1 MKLVCLL
8 VLVVM
13 LHTAPVHYVR
23 DALAGVPIHEAR
35 IDLMDPAIRVTVVMA
50 KGESFA
56 SMCQRTAPMV
66 AVDGD
71 FFDTQTLLPCGD
83 IVLGGKVL
91 YDGCVGPAI
100 IIPAKG
106 SPQIVSQAEY
116 DRLDK
121 ATLKFGMQTGPTLVR
136 CGHVALAVAKEGFHI
151 ARYAIRVALGLTSK
165 HELVLVVTEVPV
177 SLTKLAEI
185 MVRAGCDSAVCLDGG
200 SSSALFAA
208 GKIKVSPGRRLVS
221 LLAVFPKD

>member
-35 IDLMDPAIRVTVVMA
+35 IDLMDPPIRVTVVMA
-50 KGESFA
+50 KGESFS
-56 SMCQRTAPMV
+56 SMCQRTHPLV
-66 AVDGD
+66 AIDGD
-71 FFDTQTLLPCGD
+71 FFDTVTLRPCGD
-83 IVLGGKVL
+83 IVIDGKYV
-91 YDGCVGPAI
+91 YDGCIGPAF
-100 IIPAKG
+100 IIPQKG
-106 SPQIVSQAEY
+106 PPQILLQGEY

-121 ATLKFGMQTGPTLVR
+121 STLKLGMQTGPTLVR
-136 CGHVALAVAKEGFHI
+136 NGRMALNVAKEGFHI

-200 SSSALFAA
+200 SSSALFVA

-221 LLAVFPKD
+221 ILVAKNR